1 MEDLKGKRKGT
12 KKKKL
17 LPRSISDSEQDSD
30 RLPVKRKYE
39 TCERKKKAKKKYEK
53 NEIAE

>member
-12 KKKKL
+12 KKKL

-39 TCERKKKAKKKYEK
+39 TCERKKKAKKKCEK